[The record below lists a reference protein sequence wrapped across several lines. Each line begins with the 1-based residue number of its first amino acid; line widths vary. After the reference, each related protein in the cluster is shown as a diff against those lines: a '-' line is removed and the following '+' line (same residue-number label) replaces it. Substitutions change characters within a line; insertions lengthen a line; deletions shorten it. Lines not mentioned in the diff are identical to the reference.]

1 MAGRTGRIASRRAPG
16 MTDTTIIHFYR
27 AEVARSTQWRDRL
40 DTTSNWAITATVA
53 VISFAFT
60 SKESPH
66 FTLLVGVGA
75 VFMFL
80 WIEARRYRYY
90 DIWARRVALVE
101 HGYLLPLARREPVSV
116 DFFAAMAN
124 EFAKPRLRISG
135 LESLAFRLRRTYA
148 FILAGLL
155 AAWVVKLDL
164 DPVPARSFEETIGR
178 AHIGMIPGPVVAAI
192 WLAMVLGFLF
202 LLYMSGRAPLPPTE
216 LRAPT
221 RKGRPPLGDIFR
233 GMPYERGLP

>member
-16 MTDTTIIHFYR
+16 MTETLIIHFYR

-53 VISFAFT
+53 VISFSFT
-60 SKESPH
+60 SRDAPH
-66 FTLLVGVGA
+66 FTLLVGAGA

-101 HGYLLPLARREPVSV
+101 HGYLLPLSRREPVSI
-116 DFFAAMAN
+116 DFYAALAA
-124 EFAKPRLRISG
+124 EFSKPQLRISG
-135 LESLAFRLRRTYA
+135 LESLAFRLRRTYS
-148 FILAGLL
+148 FIFAGLL
-155 AAWVVKLDL
+155 GAWVLKLDV
-164 DPVPARSFEETIGR
+164 DPVPAVTVVETLERARIGV
-178 AHIGMIPGPVVAAI
+178 IPAAVLWTV
-192 WLAMVLGFLF
+192 WLAMVLGFLW
-202 LLYMSGRAPLPPTE
+202 LMILGARLRLPPTE

-221 RKGRPPLGDIFR
+221 RPGRPPLADVFR
-233 GMPYERGLP
+233 GLPSERGLP

>member
-16 MTDTTIIHFYR
+16 MSDTTIIHFYR
-27 AEVARSTQWRDRL
+27 AEVARSTDWRDRL

-60 SKESPH
+60 NRESPH
-66 FTLLVGVGA
+66 FTLLVGVFA

-90 DIWARRVALVE
+90 DIWARRVRLVE
-101 HGYLLPLARREPVSV
+101 HGYLLPLARREPVST
-116 DFFAAMAN
+116 DFFAQLAT

-135 LESLAFRLRRTYA
+135 IESLAFRMRRTYA
-148 FILAGLL
+148 FMLAGLL
-155 AAWVVKLDL
+155 VAWVVKLDL
-164 DPVPARSFEETIGR
+164 DPVPATSFSETIRR
-178 AHIGMIPGPVVAAI
+178 AHIGVIPGPVVAAV
-192 WLAMVLGFLF
+192 WLCMALVFLWLLF
-202 LLYMSGRAPLPPTE
+202 LSGRAPLPSTE

-221 RKGRPPLGDIFR
+221 RKGRPPLGEIFR
-233 GMPYERGLP
+233 GVYTRYPLP

>member
-1 MAGRTGRIASRRAPG
+1 
-16 MTDTTIIHFYR
+16 MTETLIIHFYR

-60 SKESPH
+60 SRESPH
-66 FTLLVGVGA
+66 FTLLVGAGA

-116 DFFAAMAN
+116 DFYAALAA
-124 EFAKPRLRISG
+124 EFSKPRLRISG
-135 LESLAFRLRRTYA
+135 LESLAFRLRRTYS
-148 FILAGLL
+148 FILGGLL
-155 AAWVVKLDL
+155 AAWVVKLEL
-164 DPVPARSFEETIGR
+164 DPVPAETFGEMLRRAQIGQ
-178 AHIGMIPGPVVAAI
+178 IPALIVWAL
-192 WLAMVLGFLF
+192 WLAMVIGFVWLLILG
-202 LLYMSGRAPLPPTE
+202 GRARLPPTE

-221 RKGRPPLGDIFR
+221 RPGRPPLADVF
-233 GMPYERGLP
+233 RGLPSQRGLP